1 MKIEELFNYFR
12 KMLSEIK
19 NEKQIKLSKEFA
31 PKHMPKIENP
41 KINYIYLTL
50 EKIPCCILQK
60 VKRGIILG
68 NEFADVE
75 ISEDEFN
82 VLAEEALNRLEEVK
96 KMQIAIMEK
105 FVENF

>member
-1 MKIEELFNYFR
+1 VSR
-12 KMLSEIK
+12 EI
-19 NEKQIKLSKEFA
+19 A
-31 PKHMPKIENP
+31 PIHIPKIENP
-41 KINYIYLTL
+41 KINYICLTL